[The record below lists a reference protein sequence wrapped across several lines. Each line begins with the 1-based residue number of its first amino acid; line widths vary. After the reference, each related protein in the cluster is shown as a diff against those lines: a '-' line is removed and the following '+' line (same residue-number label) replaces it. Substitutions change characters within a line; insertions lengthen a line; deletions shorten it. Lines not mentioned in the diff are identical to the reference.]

1 MNPSGMRAMLSRPSF
16 LRKILITALIGLPPQ
31 AVFSQRLP
39 PGPHLRAGQTLF
51 YQIGCH
57 SSRNSR
63 TESRVV
69 SAQSAPAD
77 NFNISALLQVE
88 IEEAGAAG
96 IRIKT
101 YYSER
106 DTASA
111 APKASSGPD
120 PSASVPDKMIEVS
133 LSSNGSSSRLKGF
146 DQLSPAQQFVW
157 NNWLASFASQLTF
170 PKGGVHSGQKWQSS
184 EREGGSSPIASL
196 VWIRKYQY
204 VRDEPCDA
212 TKTSERCAVILVRA
226 ALRQKSSTKNATPED
241 YRLRNLKTTGTATG
255 QNETILHISLAT
267 GLLVRSTEDA
277 GQSLDAIIALADGS
291 NEVHYRVDAK
301 SHADI
306 RLLPDSISPVRQ

>member
-1 MNPSGMRAMLSRPSF
+1 MNSSSMRAMIRPVF
-16 LRKILITALIGLPPQ
+16 LRNMRIAALLALAPQ

-39 PGPHLRAGQTLF
+39 PAPHLRAGQTLF
-51 YQIGCH
+51 YQIDCH

-69 SAQSAPAD
+69 SAQTAPAE
-77 NFNISALLQVE
+77 NFNISALLQVV
-88 IEEAGAAG
+88 IEEAGATG
-96 IRIKT
+96 LRIKS

-106 DTASA
+106 TKSSA
-111 APKASSGPD
+111 APKAADPD
-120 PSASVPDKMIEVS
+120 PSSSAPDKMIEVF
-133 LSSNGSSSRLKGF
+133 LSSNGSSSQLKGF
-146 DQLSPAQQFVW
+146 DQLSPPQQFVW

-170 PKGGVHSGQKWQSS
+170 PKGSVRIRQKWQSS
-184 EREGGSSPIASL
+184 EREAGSSPIANL

-204 VRDEPCDA
+204 VRDAPCDE

-226 ALRQKSSTKNATPED
+226 ALKQKSSAKNATPED
-241 YRLRNLKTTGTATG
+241 YKLRNLKTTGTATG

-277 GQSLDAIIALADGS
+277 GQSMDAIVALADGS

-301 SHADI
+301 SHAEI
-306 RLLPDSISPVRQ
+306 RLLPDSISPARQ

>member
-1 MNPSGMRAMLSRPSF
+1 MRATISRPSF
-16 LRKILITALIGLPPQ
+16 LRNILITAPMVLAPL

-39 PGPHLRAGQTLF
+39 PAPHLRAGQTLF
-51 YQIGCH
+51 YQISCH

-111 APKASSGPD
+111 APKAPD
-120 PSASVPDKMIEVS
+120 QDPLASAPDKMIEVS
-133 LSSNGSSSRLKGF
+133 LSSNGSSSQLKGF

-184 EREGGSSPIASL
+184 QPEAGSSPIASL

-241 YRLRNLKTTGTATG
+241 YKLRNLKTTGTATG

-277 GQSLDAIIALADGS
+277 GQSMDAIVALADGS

-306 RLLPDSISPVRQ
+306 RLLPDSISPAHQ